1 MENEPNQN
9 NQVEKNQINLSSK
22 AVAYLYESE
31 KWGSF
36 LAWLVIAILAIIFVV
51 FVAASFFSSDQT
63 QAYNQSE
70 YKILMFIAYFIM
82 AAIYC
87 IPIYYLYNF
96 SKNAKIAVSNKDS
109 NQVENSMKNLKSL
122 FKFYGIFSI
131 IYLAIMLFV
140 GLGSLL
146 AASFF

>member
-1 MENEPNQN
+1 
-9 NQVEKNQINLSSK
+9 
-22 AVAYLYESE
+22 
-31 KWGSF
+31 
-36 LAWLVIAILAIIFVV
+36 
-51 FVAASFFSSDQT
+51 
-63 QAYNQSE
+63 
-70 YKILMFIAYFIM
+70 MFIAYFIM
-82 AAIYC
+82 AAIYF
-87 IPIYYLYNF
+87 IPVYYLYNF

>member
-1 MENEPNQN
+1 MENDSSPN
-9 NQVEKNQINLSSK
+9 NQVGENQINLSSK
-22 AVAYLYESE
+22 AVAYLNESG

-36 LAWLVIAILAIIFVV
+36 LAWLVIAFLAVFFLV
-51 FVAASFFSSDQT
+51 FVIASFFSADHT
-63 QAYNQSE
+63 QLFDQSE
-70 YKILMFIAYFIM
+70 YKAFIFIAYFIM
-82 AAIYC
+82 AAIYF

-96 SKNAKIAVSNKDS
+96 SKNAKIAVSSKDS
-109 NQVENSMKNLKSL
+109 NHLENSMKNLKSL

-131 IYLAIMLFV
+131 IYLALMIFV

>member
-1 MENEPNQN
+1 MENEPSPNS
-9 NQVEKNQINLSSK
+9 QVEENQINLSSK
-22 AVAYLYESE
+22 AVAYLNESG

-36 LAWLVIAILAIIFVV
+36 LAWLVIAILAIFFVV
-51 FVAASFFSSDQT
+51 FVAASFFSAHQT
-63 QAYNQSE
+63 QAYNQSK

-82 AAIYC
+82 AAIYF

-146 AASFF
+146 AASLL

>member
-22 AVAYLYESE
+22 AVAYLYESG